1 MHECARKTRVFFFII
16 KMEMRSLI
24 GKRRTRTKIEGLGI
38 KWNQQKIKREWW

>member
-1 MHECARKTRVFFFII
+1 MHECARKKRVFFFFFII

-38 KWNQQKIKREWW
+38 K